1 MNNKDTVFKNVGNLK
16 VAKELF
22 DFINNEVIPGTEIDK
37 NRFWDSFDKSAHSL
51 SEVNKELLK
60 KRERSNLRWTNGTE
74 NIVIKNLTR

>member
-37 NRFWDSFDKSAHSL
+37 NRFWDLFDKSAHSL

-60 KRERSNLRWTNGTE
+60 KEKRSNLRWTNGTE